1 MATTIKS
8 GNSVMNWLYKK
19 WWHHKLNGSPHQ
31 ALFAAPHSTELV
43 SLDCET
49 TSLDPHRAELV
60 TIAAT
65 KIIDNRIITSEPFY
79 VRLRAPQ
86 SLDSGSVRIHRIR
99 HQDLIDGMSEKDA
112 ILALLDFIGTR
123 PLVGYHIRY
132 DKTILD
138 IACQKQLGFPLPN
151 SLIEVSH
158 IYHEKLERHLP
169 NAYFDLSLDAICK
182 HLDLPEQEN
191 KHDALQ
197 DAISAALVYVRLTY
211 GDLPALTSAYLR

>member
-1 MATTIKS
+1 
-8 GNSVMNWLYKK
+8 MNWLRRN
-19 WWHHKLNGSPHQ
+19 WWHYKLKESPYRD
-31 ALFAAPHSTELV
+31 LFAAPMNQELV

-49 TSLDPHRAELV
+49 TSLDPKRAELV

-65 KIIDNRIITSEPFY
+65 KIIGNRIITSEPFH

-99 HQDLIDGMSEKDA
+99 HQDLIDGISEKE
-112 ILALLDFIGTR
+112 ALKALITFIGNR

-138 IACQKQLGFPLPN
+138 IACKKQLGFPLPN
-151 SLIEVSH
+151 KLIEVSH
-158 IYHEKLERHLP
+158 IYHEMLEKHLP

-182 HLDLPEQEN
+182 HLNLPPQNN

-211 GDLPALTSAYLR
+211 GDLPTLSSAYMR